1 MPQFDVQF
9 FASQIFWVCI
19 CFGIL
24 WGAMHF
30 WVVPSVQH
38 IWAERSGYVREIS
51 EEAERLNGVSSDIRA
66 RCEAQRE
73 DLEHH
78 LHQRLQTVSQTHEE
92 ILARRMQDLEKEFN
106 VYMHETKEALFALQE
121 TFSRMMTQETLE
133 TAQHLL
139 DQYQQGKTY
148 GRA

>member
-9 FASQIFWVCI
+9 FASQIFWVCV

-30 WVVPSVQH
+30 WVVPSVQN
-38 IWAERSGYVREIS
+38 IWAERSRYLREIS
-51 EEAERLNGVSSDIRA
+51 EEAERLNSVSSDIRA
-66 RCEAQRE
+66 RCQAQRE
-73 DLEHH
+73 DLEHQ
-78 LHQRLQTVSQTHEE
+78 LHQRLQTVSQSHEE
-92 ILARRMQDLEKEFN
+92 ILARRMQDLAREFT
-106 VYMHETKEALFALQE
+106 VQMHQTKEELSGLQE
-121 TFSRMMTQETLE
+121 MFSHMMTQETLE

-139 DQYQQGKTY
+139 DQYRQGRTY